1 MTRGDC
7 NKSLELIK
15 DLQAEV
21 DKNDKDTLSIGVIR
35 KADEIE
41 KPARSAKEKTDC
53 EIVRQVAGG
62 ALFCVRRSPI
72 NGLLPAL

>member
-1 MTRGDC
+1 VTRGDC

-41 KPARSAKEKTDC
+41 KPARSAKKKQAAKLSG
-53 EIVRQVAGG
+53 RLRG
-62 ALFCVRRSPI
+62 AFLRSSEPYQR
-72 NGLLPAL
+72 PATAL